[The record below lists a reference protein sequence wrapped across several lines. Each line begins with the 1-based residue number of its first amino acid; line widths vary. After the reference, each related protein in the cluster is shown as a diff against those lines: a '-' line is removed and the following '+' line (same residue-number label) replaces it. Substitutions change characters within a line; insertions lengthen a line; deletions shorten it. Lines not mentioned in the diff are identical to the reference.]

1 MTLLLVTLVSML
13 LAAIMSVVAWHSSR
27 EERRRS
33 EARIAALAAEI
44 HDEPAMRQAA
54 AEPSGDLF
62 AARQPAQGG
71 FRFAAVAA
79 GGLFVCGSAAALAVV
94 SSNASSNASSTASG
108 PASSRAVYAAADRSI
123 PIVPANV
130 ERRTDASNA
139 AAVPVELVALGY
151 ERDGDRLIV
160 RGMVRNPS
168 SGTPLDRV
176 TAVVLMFKEDGGF
189 LGSGRATV
197 ETPALGPG
205 GETAFAVTVPGANAV
220 GRYRVSF
227 RSEDRIVP
235 HIDRRSRDL
244 NLEPRTLEP

>member
-13 LAAIMSVVAWHSSR
+13 LAAIMSIVAWRSSHQ
-27 EERRRS
+27 EQRRS

-44 HDEPAMRQAA
+44 HDEPAMRPAV

-62 AARQPAQGG
+62 AAPQPARGG
-71 FRFAAVAA
+71 FRFATVVA

-94 SSNASSNASSTASG
+94 SGNASGTASSG
-108 PASSRAVYAAADRSI
+108 AVHAAADQSTQAA
-123 PIVPANV
+123 PANV
-130 ERRTDASNA
+130 ERRADASNA
-139 AAVPVELVALGY
+139 TAAVPIELVALGS

-160 RGMVRNPS
+160 RGIVRNPS
-168 SGTPLDRV
+168 SGAALDRM
-176 TAVVLMFKEDGGF
+176 TAVVLLFKDDGGF

-197 ETPALGPG
+197 ESPALGPG
-205 GETAFAVTVPGANAV
+205 GETGFTVSMPGVNAV

-235 HIDRRSRDL
+235 HIDRRTRPQ
-244 NLEPRTLEP
+244 NLEP

>member
-13 LAAIMSVVAWHSSR
+13 LAAIMSIVAWHSSR

-44 HDEPAMRQAA
+44 LDEPAARQDA
-54 AEPSGDLF
+54 AEQPGDLF
-62 AARQPAQGG
+62 TARQPAQRG
-71 FRFAAVAA
+71 FRFATVAA

-94 SSNASSNASSTASG
+94 SSNASSNASGTASG
-108 PASSRAVYAAADRSI
+108 SAVHAGADRSI
-123 PIVPANV
+123 QTAPATV
-130 ERRTDASNA
+130 ERRADASNA
-139 AAVPVELVALGY
+139 PAMPIELVALGY
-151 ERDGDRLIV
+151 EREGDRLIV
-160 RGMVRNPS
+160 RGIVRNPS
-168 SGTPLDRV
+168 SGAPLDRV

-227 RSEDRIVP
+227 RNEDRIVP

>member
-44 HDEPAMRQAA
+44 HDEPAMRQAD

-62 AARQPAQGG
+62 ASRPPAQGG

-79 GGLFVCGSAAALAVV
+79 GGLFVCGAAAALAVV
-94 SSNASSNASSTASG
+94 SSNASGST
-108 PASSRAVYAAADRSI
+108 SSRAVHAVADPSI
-123 PIVPANV
+123 QTASVNV
-130 ERRTDASNA
+130 GRRADASNA
-139 AAVPVELVALGY
+139 AAVPIELVALGY
-151 ERDGDRLIV
+151 EREGDRLIV
-160 RGMVRNPS
+160 RGIVRNPS

-176 TAVVLMFKEDGGF
+176 MAVVLMFKEDGGF

-205 GETAFAVTVPGANAV
+205 AETAFAVTVPGANAV

-235 HIDRRSRDL
+235 HVDRRSRDL
-244 NLEPRTLEP
+244 ILEPKTLEP

>member
-13 LAAIMSVVAWHSSR
+13 LAAIMSIVAWHSSR

-44 HDEPAMRQAA
+44 HDGLAMRPAG
-54 AEPSGDLF
+54 AEQSGDLF
-62 AARQPAQGG
+62 AARQPARGG
-71 FRFAAVAA
+71 FRFATVAA

-94 SSNASSNASSTASG
+94 SSHTSSNASSTAS
-108 PASSRAVYAAADRSI
+108 SSALHAAADRS
-123 PIVPANV
+123 VQTAPASV
-130 ERRTDASNA
+130 ERHAEAVNAA
-139 AAVPVELVALGY
+139 AAVPIELVALGHDR
-151 ERDGDRLIV
+151 EGDRLIV
-160 RGMVRNPS
+160 RGIVRNPS
-168 SGTPLDRV
+168 SGAALDRV
-176 TAVVLMFKEDGGF
+176 TAVVLLFKDDGGF

-197 ETPALGPG
+197 ESPALSPG
-205 GETAFAVTVPGANAV
+205 GETAFAVTVPGANGV

-235 HIDRRSRDL
+235 HIDRRARPQ

>member
-1 MTLLLVTLVSML
+1 MP
-13 LAAIMSVVAWHSSR
+13 R
-27 EERRRS
+27 
-33 EARIAALAAEI
+33 
-44 HDEPAMRQAA
+44 AM
-54 AEPSGDLF
+54 PGT
-62 AARQPAQGG
+62 
-71 FRFAAVAA
+71 
-79 GGLFVCGSAAALAVV
+79 
-94 SSNASSNASSTASG
+94 ASS
-108 PASSRAVYAAADRSI
+108 AVHAAADRSI
-123 PIVPANV
+123 PTAPANV

-139 AAVPVELVALGY
+139 AAIPIELVALGY

-160 RGMVRNPS
+160 RGIVRNPS
-168 SGTPLDRV
+168 SGLPLDRV
-176 TAVVLMFKEDGGF
+176 TAVVLLFKEDGGF

>member
-13 LAAIMSVVAWHSSR
+13 LAGIMSIVAWHRSR
-27 EERRRS
+27 VEQQRS

-44 HDEPAMRQAA
+44 HDEATMRPAATET
-54 AEPSGDLF
+54 EPPGDLF
-62 AARQPAQGG
+62 APRQPARGA
-71 FRFAAVAA
+71 FRFATVAA

-94 SSNASSNASSTASG
+94 SSNASGTASSGAVQAVADQPNQTA
-108 PASSRAVYAAADRSI
+108 PAR
-123 PIVPANV
+123 V
-130 ERRTDASNA
+130 ERRADASNTA
-139 AAVPVELVALGY
+139 TAVPIELVALGY

-160 RGMVRNPS
+160 RGIVRNPS
-168 SGTPLDRV
+168 AGAALDRV
-176 TAVVLMFKEDGGF
+176 TAVVLLFKDDGGF

-197 ETPALGPG
+197 ESPALGPG

-235 HIDRRSRDL
+235 HIDRRSGSQS
-244 NLEPRTLEP
+244 LEPRTLEP

>member
-13 LAAIMSVVAWHSSR
+13 LAALMSIVAWHSSR

-33 EARIAALAAEI
+33 EARVAALTAEI
-44 HDEPAMRQAA
+44 HDEPATGLA
-54 AEPSGDLF
+54 AEDEPEDLF
-62 AARQPAQGG
+62 AARQSAQGG

-94 SSNASSNASSTASG
+94 SSNASSNASGT
-108 PASSRAVYAAADRSI
+108 ASSRAVHAAVDRSI
-123 PIVPANV
+123 QTPSVSV
-130 ERRTDASNA
+130 ERRADASSA
-139 AAVPVELVALGY
+139 AAVPIELVALGY

-160 RGMVRNPS
+160 RGIVRNPS

-176 TAVVLMFKEDGGF
+176 TAVVLMFKDDGGF
-189 LGSGRATV
+189 LGSGRGTV

-227 RSEDRIVP
+227 RSADRVVP

>member
-13 LAAIMSVVAWHSSR
+13 LAAIMSIVAWHSSR

-44 HDEPAMRQAA
+44 HDERAMPPGAV
-54 AEPSGDLF
+54 EPSGDLF
-62 AARQPAQGG
+62 AARPPARGG
-71 FRFAAVAA
+71 FRFATVAA
-79 GGLFVCGSAAALAVV
+79 GGLFVCASAAALAVV
-94 SSNASSNASSTASG
+94 SSNASGAASSG
-108 PASSRAVYAAADRSI
+108 VHAAADRLNQTA
-123 PIVPANV
+123 PVNV
-130 ERRTDASNA
+130 ERPTNASNVTP
-139 AAVPVELVALGY
+139 VPIELVALGY

-160 RGMVRNPS
+160 RGIVRNPS
-168 SGTPLDRV
+168 SGAPLDRV
-176 TAVVLMFKEDGGF
+176 TAVVLLFKDDGGF

-197 ETPALGPG
+197 ESPALGPG

-235 HIDRRSRDL
+235 HIDRRSRAQ

>member
-13 LAAIMSVVAWHSSR
+13 LAAIMSIVAWHSSR

-33 EARIAALAAEI
+33 EVRIAALAAEI
-44 HDEPAMRQAA
+44 HDEPAARQDA
-54 AEPSGDLF
+54 AEQPGDLF
-62 AARQPAQGG
+62 TARQPAQRG
-71 FRFAAVAA
+71 FRFATVAA

-94 SSNASSNASSTASG
+94 SSNASSNASSS
-108 PASSRAVYAAADRSI
+108 ASSSAVHAGADRSI
-123 PIVPANV
+123 QTAPATV
-130 ERRTDASNA
+130 ERRADASNA
-139 AAVPVELVALGY
+139 PAMPIELVALGY

-160 RGMVRNPS
+160 RGIVRNPS
-168 SGTPLDRV
+168 SGAPLDRV

-227 RSEDRIVP
+227 RNEDRIVP

>member
-13 LAAIMSVVAWHSSR
+13 LAAIMSIVAWHSSR

-44 HDEPAMRQAA
+44 HDEPAMPPGAV
-54 AEPSGDLF
+54 EPSGDLF
-62 AARQPAQGG
+62 AARPPARGG
-71 FRFAAVAA
+71 FRFATVAA
-79 GGLFVCGSAAALAVV
+79 GGLFVCASAAALAVV
-94 SSNASSNASSTASG
+94 SSNASGTASSG
-108 PASSRAVYAAADRSI
+108 VHAAADRLNQTA
-123 PIVPANV
+123 PANV
-130 ERRTDASNA
+130 ERPTNTSNIVTP
-139 AAVPVELVALGY
+139 VPIELVALGY

-160 RGMVRNPS
+160 RGIVRNPS
-168 SGTPLDRV
+168 SGAPLDRV
-176 TAVVLMFKEDGGF
+176 TAVVLLFKDDGGF

-197 ETPALGPG
+197 ESPALGPG

-235 HIDRRSRDL
+235 HIDRRSRAQ